1 MADEEC
7 KKEECP
13 PGAPLWMCTFAD
25 LMSLL
30 MCFFILLLSFSVMD
44 AKKYKQVAGSM
55 KDAFGVQRG
64 KQATLSVTGS
74 SMISKEMPEVPLNV
88 QLRIAESLREE
99 IDEGTVEAD
108 YGPDGLTLRVKD
120 SLAFDSG
127 QAIIKPRF
135 TLILDKLG
143 KTVVNK
149 DVMVIVS
156 GHTDNVPLRKS
167 QTKYSSNWSLSTAR
181 SVAVVEYWIK
191 RFKIPTERLSAMGY
205 AGGQPLVSNDTA
217 GGRARNRRVEFKIK
231 PTRPNMVFDGIE
243 FEKK

>member
-64 KQATLSVTGS
+64 KFATESVTGS

-120 SLAFDSG
+120 FLAFDSG
-127 QAIIKPRF
+127 QAVIKPQF

-143 KTVVNK
+143 KAVLDK
-149 DVMVIVS
+149 DAIVIVS
-156 GHTDNVPLRKS
+156 GHTDNVPLKKS
-167 QTKYSSNWSLSTAR
+167 RTRYSSNWSLSAAR
-181 SVAVVEYWIK
+181 AVAVVEYWIK
-191 RFKIPTERLSAMGY
+191 RFKIPAERLSAMGY
-205 AGGQPLVSNDTA
+205 GDGQPLAPNDSVE
-217 GGRARNRRVEFKIK
+217 GRARNRRVEFKIK
-231 PTRPNMVFDGIE
+231 PTRTNMVFDGIE
-243 FEKK
+243 FEK